1 MTNYLAFDIEIAV
14 EIPEGIDDW
23 STLHPLGISCAA
35 TWKSDES
42 KPMVWCGHDAYGAIA
57 SQMTPVELQRMIAY
71 MQAATYQGYQI
82 LTFAGA
88 GFDFLELAAASGEW
102 EICRQLALGHVD
114 MFFGVFSLLGYGPGL
129 NRIAKGMGLAGKTE
143 GMDGAK
149 APELWRRGDYGKV
162 LEYVAQDV
170 RTTLDVAQAV
180 EREKWL
186 RWTSKSNAPVTVRI
200 EHWVPVIEAMNLPL
214 PDVSWMGG
222 KEWKREKF
230 VGWLYD

>member
-1 MTNYLAFDIEIAV
+1 MTNYIAFDIEISRT
-14 EIPEGIDDW
+14 IPDGVDDW
-23 STLHPLGISCAA
+23 STLHPLGITCAA
-35 TWKSDES
+35 TWKSDEN

-57 SQMTPVELQRMIAY
+57 AQMTPVELQRMIAY

-82 LTFAGA
+82 ITFAGA

-114 MFFGVFSLLGYGPGL
+114 MFFGVFALLGYGPGL
-129 NRIAKGMGLAGKTE
+129 NRVAKGMGLAGKTE

-149 APELWRRGDYGKV
+149 APELWQRGEYGKV
-162 LEYVAQDV
+162 LQYVAQDV

-186 RWTSKSNAPVTVRI
+186 RWTSKSNASVTVRI
-200 EHWVPVIEAMNLPL
+200 ERWFPVIEAMNLPL
-214 PDVSWMGG
+214 PDVSWMAG

-230 VGWLYD
+230 VGWLL